1 MLNINFF
8 TMGQNF
14 PKIIF
19 ALLWNSEN
27 NNSQGLY
34 KWNMIP
40 NIIKHYQF
48 YQLLLTSK
56 LLVSSQIEIKYP
68 MAETTNIVN
77 WNSCETK
84 LIECSLSAGWIT

>member
-40 NIIKHYQF
+40 NII
-48 YQLLLTSK
+48 
-56 LLVSSQIEIKYP
+56 
-68 MAETTNIVN
+68 
-77 WNSCETK
+77 
-84 LIECSLSAGWIT
+84 

>member
-27 NNSQGLY
+27 NNSQGL
-34 KWNMIP
+34 
-40 NIIKHYQF
+40 
-48 YQLLLTSK
+48 LLMSK
-56 LLVSSQIEIKYP
+56 LLVSCQIEIKYP
-68 MAETTNIVN
+68 MAEMTNIVN

-84 LIECSLSAGWIT
+84 LIECSLSAG

>member
-19 ALLWNSEN
+19 ALLWNCE

-48 YQLLLTSK
+48 YQLLLMSK
-56 LLVSSQIEIKYP
+56 LLVSSQIEIKHP
-68 MAETTNIVN
+68 MAEMTNIVN

-84 LIECSLSAGWIT
+84 LIESSLSAGWIT